1 MYPIEELEDEVVSA
15 SQQPPNMTK
24 PAAVM
29 EISSSISSSRKPEQQ
44 LRPSSASPSSSSSS
58 SSSVMGK
65 VERPAIKIYGT
76 LMVATSIIF
85 SAYQVDIT
93 FAAIILPSDT
103 HPCGNG

>member
-1 MYPIEELEDEVVSA
+1 MYPIEELEDEVVSS
-15 SQQPPNMTK
+15 SQQPSNMTK

-29 EISSSISSSRKPEQQ
+29 EISSISSSRKPEQQ
-44 LRPSSASPSSSSSS
+44 LRPSSASPSSS

>member
-1 MYPIEELEDEVVSA
+1 MYPIEELEDEVVSS
-15 SQQPPNMTK
+15 SQQTPNMTK

-58 SSSVMGK
+58 VMGK

-93 FAAIILPSDT
+93 FTAIILPSDT